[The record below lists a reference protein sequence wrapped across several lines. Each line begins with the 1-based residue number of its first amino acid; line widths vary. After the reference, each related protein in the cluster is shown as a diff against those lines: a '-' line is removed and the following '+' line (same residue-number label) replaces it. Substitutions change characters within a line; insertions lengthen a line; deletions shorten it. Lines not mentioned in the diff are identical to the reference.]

1 MNLKLI
7 TNERQTITLFGDNEV
22 VYQPEEFTG
31 TMDSVI
37 INGGMP
43 IKLETHSIKQEE
55 IILPLGWH
63 KGKLKTFTIPSSK
76 IQIIC
81 VNFYDD
87 SSCLIIDDDINR
99 AYKKHKQLFLAVA
112 IGTQWKCLDLLRQS
126 IFQMKNSPPLSVIK
140 SVYSENYMLRV
151 VE

>member
-1 MNLKLI
+1 MNIKLI
-7 TNERQTITLFGDNEV
+7 TNERQRITITLFGDNEI

-31 TMDSVI
+31 VMDSVI

-43 IKLETHSIKQEE
+43 IKLETHSKQEE

-63 KGKLKTFTIPSSK
+63 KGKLKIFIIPSSK

-87 SSCLIIDDDINR
+87 SSCLIINDDINY
-99 AYKKHKQLFLAVA
+99 AYKKDKQLFLAVT
-112 IGTQWKCLDLLRQS
+112 INTQWKCLDLLKQS
-126 IFQMKNSPPLSVIK
+126 IFQKG
-140 SVYSENYMLRV
+140 YCC
-151 VE
+151 